1 MHVANVGQAEWS
13 RFQRVCQGES
23 VPIPTKPK
31 LINKTEEIGLLLNR
45 KWTNKEISEKLAKS
59 GAANQKE
66 LFFDRSRLTRQLRE
80 AQHAGDDQKVEEVR
94 AELEKLVGPKLAFNT
109 STIRAPKKGITDPGM
124 NHKAQQERIAI
135 LNMENRRKN
144 MEEVR
149 QAQINERRVA
159 KRTEAA
165 LARGEVVTEDHSKR
179 LKTRAKFKHDV
190 SEGATKKTEG
200 EESGTNSPAA
210 ATPKTAPKPANALTT
225 QKYKNGSDAK
235 GLPGLRRPLQDD
247 DIIGSIDLG
256 IELELQLDQ
265 MMAYDEDLYYCVRG
279 FVTDDMLFKG
289 LRLSGT

>member
-1 MHVANVGQAEWS
+1 VVPVS
-13 RFQRVCQGES
+13 RVCQGEG

-31 LINKTEEIGLLLNR
+31 LINKVDEIGLLINR
-45 KWTNKEISEKLAKS
+45 DWTNKEISEKLAKA
-59 GAANQKE
+59 GAANHKE
-66 LFFDRSRLTRQLRE
+66 LFFDRTRLTRQLRD
-80 AQHAGDDQKVEEVR
+80 AQHVGDDQKVEEVR

-109 STIRAPKKGITDPGM
+109 SIARAPKKGAAEAGM

-149 QAQINERRVA
+149 QAQINERRAA

-190 SEGATKKTEG
+190 SEAATKKTEG
-200 EESGTNSPAA
+200 EESGTNSPAVG
-210 ATPKTAPKPANALTT
+210 TPNIASKPVNALTT
-225 QKYKNGSDAK
+225 QKYKNGGDTK

-256 IELELQLDQ
+256 IELEL
-265 MMAYDEDLYYCVRG
+265 
-279 FVTDDMLFKG
+279 
-289 LRLSGT
+289 